1 MVRQSILVRLCVGS
15 NPTIPFLF
23 KIYNIMENIL
33 QNLLLLTMAVGSF
46 FVLTSRNHVH
56 SVMFL
61 ILVFVSAA
69 GILLYLGAEFIALI
83 FIIIY
88 VGAIAVLFLFIV
100 MMLDI
105 KMNRTKNNIMQ
116 YVPFG
121 VLFASLFIIEFYIS
135 VDNLILNIPFKNN
148 NANWYLL
155 IDNIT
160 NIELLGQVLYQ
171 EYIICFLLCG
181 ILLLIAMLGAIILT
195 INFRSHK
202 TNEIT
207 AKQLSRGNY
216 PFFLFSK
223 KN

>member
-1 MVRQSILVRLCVGS
+1 
-15 NPTIPFLF
+15 
-23 KIYNIMENIL
+23 MENIL
-33 QNLLLLTMAVGSF
+33 QNLLLITMGLGSF

-105 KMNRTKNNIMQ
+105 KINRTKNNIMQ

-121 VLFASLFIIEFYIS
+121 ILFASLFILEFYIS
-135 VDNLILNIPFKNN
+135 IDKLLLNIPFKNN
-148 NANWYLL
+148 NISWYLL
-155 IDNIT
+155 IDNLT

-181 ILLLIAMLGAIILT
+181 VLLLIAMLGAIVLT
-195 INFRSHK
+195 LNFRSK
-202 TNEIT
+202 RTNEIT
-207 AKQLSRGNY
+207 TKQLARGHY
-216 PFFLFSK
+216 PFFLFTK

>member
-1 MVRQSILVRLCVGS
+1 MGL
-15 NPTIPFLF
+15 
-23 KIYNIMENIL
+23 
-33 QNLLLLTMAVGSF
+33 GSF

-105 KMNRTKNNIMQ
+105 KINRTKNNIMQ

-121 VLFASLFIIEFYIS
+121 ILFASLFILEFYIS
-135 VDNLILNIPFKNN
+135 VDKLLLNIPFKNN
-148 NANWYLL
+148 NISWYLL
-155 IDNIT
+155 IDNLT

-171 EYIICFLLCG
+171 VYIICFLLFG
-181 ILLLIAMLGAIILT
+181 VLLLISMIVSIVFTL
-195 INFRSHK
+195 NF
-202 TNEIT
+202 I
-207 AKQLSRGNY
+207 
-216 PFFLFSK
+216 F
-223 KN
+223 

>member
-1 MVRQSILVRLCVGS
+1 
-15 NPTIPFLF
+15 
-23 KIYNIMENIL
+23 MENIL
-33 QNLLLLTMAVGSF
+33 QNLLLITMGLGSF
-46 FVLTSRNHVH
+46 FVLTSRNHVL

-105 KMNRTKNNIMQ
+105 KINRTKNNIMQ

-121 VLFASLFIIEFYIS
+121 ILFASLFILEFYIS
-135 VDNLILNIPFKNN
+135 VDKLLLNIPFKNN
-148 NANWYLL
+148 NISWYLL
-155 IDNIT
+155 IDNLT

-181 ILLLIAMLGAIILT
+181 VLLLIAMLGAIVLT
-195 INFRSHK
+195 LNFRSK
-202 TNEIT
+202 RTNEIT
-207 AKQLSRGNY
+207 TKQLARGHY
-216 PFFLFSK
+216 PFFLFTK

>member
-1 MVRQSILVRLCVGS
+1 
-15 NPTIPFLF
+15 
-23 KIYNIMENIL
+23 MENIL
-33 QNLLLLTMAVGSF
+33 QNLLLITMGLGSF

-105 KMNRTKNNIMQ
+105 KINRTKSNVMQ

-121 VLFASLFIIEFYIS
+121 ILFASLFILEFYLSI
-135 VDNLILNIPFKNN
+135 DKLILNVPFKNN
-148 NANWYLL
+148 NVSWYLL
-155 IDNIT
+155 IDNLT

-181 ILLLIAMLGAIILT
+181 ILLLIAMLGAIVLT
-195 INFRSHK
+195 LNFKSQK

-207 AKQLSRGNY
+207 TKQLARGHY
-216 PFFLFSK
+216 PFFLFTK

>member
-1 MVRQSILVRLCVGS
+1 
-15 NPTIPFLF
+15 
-23 KIYNIMENIL
+23 MENIL
-33 QNLLLLTMAVGSF
+33 QNLLLITMGLGSF

-105 KMNRTKNNIMQ
+105 KINRSKNNVMQ

-121 VLFASLFIIEFYIS
+121 ILFASLFILEFYLSI
-135 VDNLILNIPFKNN
+135 DKLILNVPFKNN
-148 NANWYLL
+148 NISWYLL
-155 IDNIT
+155 IDNLT

-171 EYIICFLLCG
+171 EYVICFLLCG
-181 ILLLIAMLGAIILT
+181 ILLLIAMLGAIVLT
-195 INFRSHK
+195 LNFRSQR

-207 AKQLSRGNY
+207 TKQLARGHY
-216 PFFLFSK
+216 PFFLFTK

>member
-1 MVRQSILVRLCVGS
+1 M
-15 NPTIPFLF
+15 
-23 KIYNIMENIL
+23 MENIL
-33 QNLLLLTMAVGSF
+33 QNLLLITMGLGSF

-61 ILVFVSAA
+61 ILVFISAA
-69 GILLYLGAEFIALI
+69 GILLFLGAEFIALI

-105 KMNRTKNNIMQ
+105 KINRTQNNILQ
-116 YVPFG
+116 YVPF
-121 VLFASLFIIEFYIS
+121 VLLFISLFLIEFYLSI
-135 VDNLILNIPFKNN
+135 DNLILNIPFKNTN
-148 NANWYLL
+148 LNWYLM

-160 NIELLGQVLYQ
+160 NIELLGQILYQ
-171 EYIICFLLCG
+171 EYLICFLLCG
-181 ILLLIAMLGAIILT
+181 VLLLIAMLGAIVLT
-195 INFRSHK
+195 LNFKSHK
-202 TNEIT
+202 SNEIT
-207 AKQLSRGNY
+207 AKQLARGNY

>member
-1 MVRQSILVRLCVGS
+1 
-15 NPTIPFLF
+15 
-23 KIYNIMENIL
+23 MENIL
-33 QNLLLLTMAVGSF
+33 QNLLLITMGLGSF
-46 FVLTSRNHVH
+46 FVLTSKNHVH

-61 ILVFVSAA
+61 ILVFISAA
-69 GILLYLGAEFIALI
+69 GILLYLGAEFIAII

-105 KMNRTKNNIMQ
+105 KINRTKNNIMQ

-121 VLFASLFIIEFYIS
+121 VMFASLFIIEFYIS
-135 VDNLILNIPFKNN
+135 VDDLILNLPFKNN
-148 NANWYLL
+148 NLSWYLI
-155 IDNIT
+155 IDNLT

-171 EYIICFLLCG
+171 EYILCFLLCG
-181 ILLLIAMLGAIILT
+181 VLLLIAMLGAIVLT
-195 INFRSHK
+195 LNFRSER
-202 TNEIT
+202 TNEIAT
-207 AKQLSRGNY
+207 KQLSRGNY

>member
-1 MVRQSILVRLCVGS
+1 
-15 NPTIPFLF
+15 
-23 KIYNIMENIL
+23 MENIL
-33 QNLLLLTMAVGSF
+33 QNLLLITMGLGSF
-46 FVLTSRNHVH
+46 FVLTSKNHVH

-61 ILVFVSAA
+61 ILVFISAA
-69 GILLYLGAEFIALI
+69 GILLYLGAEFIAII

-105 KMNRTKNNIMQ
+105 KINRTKNNIMQ

-135 VDNLILNIPFKNN
+135 VDDLILNLPFKNN
-148 NANWYLL
+148 NLSWYLI
-155 IDNIT
+155 IDNLT

-181 ILLLIAMLGAIILT
+181 VLLLIAMLGAIVLT
-195 INFRSHK
+195 LNFRSER
-202 TNEIT
+202 TNEIAT
-207 AKQLSRGNY
+207 KQLSRGNY
-216 PFFLFSK
+216 PFFFIFK
-223 KN
+223 KKLA

>member
-1 MVRQSILVRLCVGS
+1 
-15 NPTIPFLF
+15 
-23 KIYNIMENIL
+23 MENIF
-33 QNLLLLTMAVGSF
+33 QNLLLITMGLGSF

-105 KMNRTKNNIMQ
+105 KINRTKSNVMQ

-121 VLFASLFIIEFYIS
+121 ILFASLFILEFYLSI
-135 VDNLILNIPFKNN
+135 DNLILNVPFKNN
-148 NANWYLL
+148 NVSWYLL
-155 IDNIT
+155 IDNLT

-181 ILLLIAMLGAIILT
+181 ILLLIAMLGAIVLT
-195 INFRSHK
+195 LNFKSQK

-207 AKQLSRGNY
+207 TKQLARGHY
-216 PFFLFSK
+216 PFFLFTK